1 MFVRDDNSCK
11 LYDFKLNQSR
21 TGVILNGTLSNKV
34 ANTPQDA
41 QSVLFAS
48 ESDGFTSWTWYGYL
62 YVLTLAG
69 STYKNNSCSS
79 FFSILILITM

>member
-1 MFVRDDNSCK
+1 MFVRDNNSCK

-34 ANTPQDA
+34 ANTPQDT

-48 ESDGFTSWTWYGYL
+48 ESDGLQVGPDMAISTFLHLQDQHIKIIPTSP
-62 YVLTLAG
+62 
-69 STYKNNSCSS
+69 SS
-79 FFSILILITM
+79 PS